1 MQDPLLLYEK
11 NYQILVEYHNP
22 HISCKIFT
30 EAVSF
35 I

>member
-11 NYQILVEYHNP
+11 NYQILVEYSSP
-22 HISCKIFT
+22 HISWKIFT

-35 I
+35 M